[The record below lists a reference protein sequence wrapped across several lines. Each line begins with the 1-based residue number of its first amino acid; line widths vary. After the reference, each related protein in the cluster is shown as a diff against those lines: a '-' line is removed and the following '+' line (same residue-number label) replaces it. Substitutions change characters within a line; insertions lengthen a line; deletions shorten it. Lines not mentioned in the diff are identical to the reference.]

1 MNLRPITLSQLSGL
15 ALALA
20 LALAVATPAPAQ
32 DALPDRLYDCVA
44 TPSKTVKLG
53 SAETGLL
60 AELAISRGDQVT
72 AGQEVARLE
81 SSVEEA
87 NVRLAATEADAGE
100 AIASQQ
106 QRLDVALATLE
117 RSRALLES
125 GSVTRSR
132 IDELEAA
139 VEITKLDLAAERR
152 KAKVAAQELSRQQA
166 MLDRLTIHAPISG
179 IVTDVDIHVGEFV
192 RQDTVVATIVSTDP
206 LLVDAYLPTELWEST
221 QVGST
226 VAVELDRPKTTRIEG
241 SIVVVDS
248 VFDTA
253 SATFGVRVELPNP
266 GGAIP
271 GGQRCRLDLG
281 PTVPTK

>member
-1 MNLRPITLSQLSGL
+1 
-15 ALALA
+15 
-20 LALAVATPAPAQ
+20 
-32 DALPDRLYDCVA
+32 
-44 TPSKTVKLG
+44 
-53 SAETGLL
+53 
-60 AELAISRGDQVT
+60 

-87 NVRLAATEADAGE
+87 NVRLAATEADADE

-117 RSRALLES
+117 RSRALLDS

-152 KAKVAAQELSRQQA
+152 KAEVATQELARQQA
-166 MLDRLTIHAPISG
+166 MLNKLTIHAPISG
-179 IVTDVDIHVGEFV
+179 VVTSVDTHVGEFV
-192 RQDTVVATIVSTDP
+192 RQDTVVATIVATDP

-221 QVGST
+221 RVGAT
-226 VAVELDRPKTTRIEG
+226 VGVELDRPRTMRIEG
-241 SIVVVDS
+241 AIVVVDS

-266 GGAIP
+266 GGTIP

>member
-1 MNLRPITLSQLSGL
+1 MTLRPIAPCLLVLL
-15 ALALA
+15 AATGPAL
-20 LALAVATPAPAQ
+20 AQ
-32 DALPDRLYDCVA
+32 DAAPARLFDCVA
-44 TPSKTVKLG
+44 TPSKVVKLG

-60 AELAISRGDQVT
+60 AKLEIKRGDRVE

-117 RSRALLES
+117 RSQKLLDS

-139 VEITKLDLAAERR
+139 VEITRLDLAAERR
-152 KAKVAAQELSRQQA
+152 KAEVAAQELARQRA
-166 MLDRLTIHAPISG
+166 MLERLTIDAPISG
-179 IVTDVDIHVGEFV
+179 VVTAVDTQVGEFV
-192 RQDTVVATIVSTDP
+192 RQDTVVATIVATDP
-206 LLVDAYLPTELWEST
+206 LLVDAYLPTELWATT
-221 QVGST
+221 QVGAK
-226 VAVELDRPKTTRIEG
+226 VAVELDRPSATRLEG
-241 SIVVVDS
+241 TIVVVDS

-266 GGAIP
+266 GSAIP

-281 PTVPTK
+281 SPAAN

>member
-1 MNLRPITLSQLSGL
+1 MSLRSIAPCLLIGF
-15 ALALA
+15 
-20 LALAVATPAPAQ
+20 AVVTTVVTPSLAQ
-32 DALPDRLYDCVA
+32 DAVPNRLYDCVA
-44 TPSKTVKLG
+44 TPSQVVKLG

-60 AELAISRGDQVT
+60 GVLKVKRGDRVT

-106 QRLDVALATLE
+106 QRLDVAVATLE

-139 VEITKLDLAAERR
+139 VEITRLDLSTERR
-152 KAKVAAQELSRQQA
+152 KAEVAAQELARQQA
-166 MLDRLTIHAPISG
+166 MLERLTIHAPISG
-179 IVTDVDIHVGEFV
+179 IVTSVDTHVGEFV
-192 RQDTVVATIVSTDP
+192 RQDTVVATIVATDP
-206 LLVDAYLPTELWEST
+206 LLVDAYLPTELWAAT
-221 QVGST
+221 QVGAR
-226 VAVELDRPKTTRIEG
+226 VGVELDRPKTTRLEG
-241 SIVVVDS
+241 TIVVVDS

-281 PTVPTK
+281 PAAPAP

>member
-1 MNLRPITLSQLSGL
+1 MILRPIALWLLIGMALS
-15 ALALA
+15 
-20 LALAVATPAPAQ
+20 TPILAQ
-32 DALPDRLYDCVA
+32 DATPNRLYDCVA
-44 TPSKTVKLG
+44 TPSQTVKLG

-60 AELAISRGDQVT
+60 AKLAISRGDRVT

-117 RSRALLES
+117 RSRALVKS

-152 KAKVAAQELSRQQA
+152 KAKVAAQELARQQA
-166 MLDRLTIHAPISG
+166 MLEKLTIHAPISG
-179 IVTDVDIHVGEFV
+179 VVTSVDTRVGEFV
-192 RQDTVVATIVSTDP
+192 RQDTVVATIVATDP
-206 LLVDAYLPTELWEST
+206 LLVDAYLPTELWEAT
-221 QVGST
+221 QVGAK
-226 VAVELDRPKTTRIEG
+226 VAVELDRPRTTRLEG
-241 SIVVVDS
+241 VIVVVDS

-281 PTVPTK
+281 ASAAN

>member
-1 MNLRPITLSQLSGL
+1 MTVRPFASSLLLGL
-15 ALALA
+15 ALASPA
-20 LALAVATPAPAQ
+20 LAQ
-32 DALPDRLYDCVA
+32 DSAANRLFDCVA
-44 TPSKTVKLG
+44 TPSQVVKLG
-53 SAETGLL
+53 SAQTGLL
-60 AELAISRGDQVT
+60 ASLSIKRGDRVT

-100 AIASQQ
+100 AIAAQQ

-117 RSRALLES
+117 RSKKLLES

-139 VEITKLDLAAERR
+139 VEITRLDLAAERR
-152 KAKVAAQELSRQQA
+152 KAEVAAQELARQQA
-166 MLDRLTIHAPISG
+166 MLDRLTIHAPITG
-179 IVTDVDIHVGEFV
+179 VVTSVNTHVGEFV
-192 RQDTVVATIVSTDP
+192 RQDTVVATIVATDP
-206 LLVDAYLPTELWEST
+206 LLVDAYLPTELWATT
-221 QVGST
+221 QVGAK
-226 VAVELDRPKTTRIEG
+226 VAVELDRPTKTRLEG
-241 SIVVVDS
+241 TITVVDT

-253 SATFGVRVELPNP
+253 SATFGVRIELPNP

-281 PTVPTK
+281 MPTSG

>member
-1 MNLRPITLSQLSGL
+1 MNLRPITLSEVS

-20 LALAVATPAPAQ
+20 LALATPAPAQ

-87 NVRLAATEADAGE
+87 NVRLAATEADADE

-117 RSRALLES
+117 RSRALLDS

-139 VEITKLDLAAERR
+139 VEITKLDLATERR

-179 IVTDVDIHVGEFV
+179 IVTDVDTHVGEFV

>member
-1 MNLRPITLSQLSGL
+1 MTLRPIALTLIAGFSI
-15 ALALA
+15 
-20 LALAVATPAPAQ
+20 ATPALAQ
-32 DALPDRLYDCVA
+32 PRLYDCVA
-44 TPSKTVKLG
+44 TPSQVVKLG

-60 AELAISRGDQVT
+60 ATLEIKRGDRVE

-106 QRLDVALATLE
+106 QRLDVAVATLE
-117 RSRALLES
+117 RSKKLLES

-139 VEITKLDLAAERR
+139 VEITRLDLAAERR
-152 KAKVAAQELSRQQA
+152 KAEVAAQELARQQA
-166 MLDRLTIHAPISG
+166 MLERLTIHAPLSG
-179 IVTDVDIHVGEFV
+179 VVTSVDTRVGEFL
-192 RQDTVVATIVSTDP
+192 RQDTVVAIIVATDP
-206 LLVDAYLPTELWEST
+206 LLVDAYLPTELWAAT
-221 QVGST
+221 QVGAK
-226 VAVELDRPKTTRIEG
+226 VAVELDRPTTTRLEG
-241 SIVVVDS
+241 TIVVVDT

-266 GGAIP
+266 GSAIP

-281 PTVPTK
+281 PLTAN

>member
-1 MNLRPITLSQLSGL
+1 MILRLL
-15 ALALA
+15 APSLLIG
-20 LALAVATPAPAQ
+20 LAVANPTLAQ
-32 DALPDRLYDCVA
+32 DAASNRLFDCVA
-44 TPSKTVKLG
+44 TPSQIVKLG

-60 AELAISRGDQVT
+60 AKLEIRRGDRVE

-117 RSRALLES
+117 RSKKLLDS

-139 VEITKLDLAAERR
+139 VEITRLDLAAERR
-152 KAKVAAQELSRQQA
+152 KADVAAQELARQKA
-166 MLDRLTIHAPISG
+166 MLERLTIHAPISG
-179 IVTDVDIHVGEFV
+179 VVTSVDTHVGEFV
-192 RQDTVVATIVSTDP
+192 RQDTVVATIVATDP
-206 LLVDAYLPTELWEST
+206 LLVDAYLPTELWATT
-221 QVGST
+221 QVGAK
-226 VAVELDRPKTTRIEG
+226 VAVELDRPSTTRLDGTI
-241 SIVVVDS
+241 IVVDS

-266 GGAIP
+266 GSAIP
-271 GGQRCRLDLG
+271 GGQRCRLDLDS
-281 PTVPTK
+281 